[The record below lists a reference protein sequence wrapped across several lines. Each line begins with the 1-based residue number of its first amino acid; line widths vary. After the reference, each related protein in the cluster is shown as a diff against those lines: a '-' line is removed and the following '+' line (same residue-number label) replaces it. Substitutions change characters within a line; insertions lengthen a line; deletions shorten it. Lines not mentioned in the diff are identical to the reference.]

1 MFEPRLRLQ
10 RQTQR
15 RSMIKV
21 ILRGGE
27 IFFGSFG
34 ESRSSPCV
42 SSSAGVARKDHQ
54 GNPPQGFQPDNALSP
69 QDALDAMTIWAAQ
82 ANFEENEK
90 GSLEPG
96 KFADFVVLEK
106 DIMTIP
112 IAETFS
118 VKVLSTYVNGEKV
131 FER

>member
-1 MFEPRLRLQ
+1 
-10 RQTQR
+10 
-15 RSMIKV
+15 
-21 ILRGGE
+21 
-27 IFFGSFG
+27 
-34 ESRSSPCV
+34 
-42 SSSAGVARKDHQ
+42 
-54 GNPPQGFQPDNALSP
+54 
-69 QDALDAMTIWAAQ
+69 MTLWAAE

-112 IAETFS
+112 IEETFS